1 MELEWAKVAA
11 GSSSS
16 EIEAPI
22 DAFGGSSIMRDF
34 GKVKRL

>member
-22 DAFGGSSIMRDF
+22 DAFGGMSI
-34 GKVKRL
+34 KAISEKSK